1 MGARKKSEG
10 PKHKILIA
18 DDDRTIRLF
27 LSAVMKKAG
36 YAVSTAS
43 DGKSTLKKVK
53 QGKFDL
59 VLLDVWMPK
68 MNGIEVLSLLRR
80 EPAPPKVVIMTTDGT
95 TETVLKAVREQ
106 AYKYV
111 KKPIDPAA
119 LVEVVRRAISARP
132 ESLQIEVLSARP
144 TWVELLLPCDLGA
157 AERVEDF
164 MLDLKTDLPEETRRS
179 IGIAFH
185 ELLSNAVEWGGKLD
199 PNRKVRISCVRTDRM
214 VMYRITDPG
223 PGFRFEEL
231 THAAISNPEDD
242 PAAHF
247 KEREKKGLRPGGLGL
262 MMTQQL
268 VDELVYNETQNEV
281 LFVKYLDKPKGD
293 AA

>member
-1 MGARKKSEG
+1 M
-10 PKHKILIA
+10 HKILIA
-18 DDDRTIRLF
+18 DDDRTVRLF
-27 LSAVMKKAG
+27 LTEVMEKAG
-36 YAVSTAS
+36 YGVSTAS
-43 DGKSTLKKVK
+43 DGKSTLKKVN
-53 QGKFDL
+53 QEKFDL

-68 MNGIEVLSLLRR
+68 MNGIEVLSLLRQ

-95 TETVLKAVREQ
+95 PETVLKAVREQ

-111 KKPIDPAA
+111 TKPIDPDA
-119 LVEVVRRAISARP
+119 LVEIVRRAISARP
-132 ESLQIEVLSARP
+132 EALQIEVLSGRP
-144 TWVELLLPCDLGA
+144 EWVELLLPCDLEA
-157 AERVEDF
+157 AERVEGF
-164 MLDLKTDLPEETRRS
+164 LLDLKTDLPEETRRS

-199 PNRKVRISCVRTDRM
+199 PNRKVRISCVRTERM

-231 THAAISNPEDD
+231 SHAAISNPEDD

-247 KEREKKGLRPGGLGL
+247 REREKKGLRPGGLGL

-268 VDELVYNETQNEV
+268 VDELVYNEAQNEV